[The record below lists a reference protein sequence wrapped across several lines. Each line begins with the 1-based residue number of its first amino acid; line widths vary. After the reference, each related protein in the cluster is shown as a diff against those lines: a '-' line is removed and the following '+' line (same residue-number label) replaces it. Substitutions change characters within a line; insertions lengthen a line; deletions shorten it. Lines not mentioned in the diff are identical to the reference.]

1 MDSVYQLVFDSKVL
15 RYLLYPLWNM
25 NGKINFLI
33 AYFLLLIATLLLA
46 LAVYRLSGKLVFIRQ
61 LGKLKTTVSA
71 ILAVLGGAIFFML
84 FDWLPATGGHINH
97 PKDILIMAV
106 FFWPVVLFLGISA
119 LISYNRKHIIISKGK
134 EYKDYFVRGTR
145 LVSEHEFNRAI
156 EKAYKY
162 ADNDEKAKIQLGK
175 VVIPPSVESYHI
187 SVAGTTGSGK
197 SQTMFQIFKVIEARE
212 ENAIVFDIGGD
223 FAKRY
228 KRPQDKI
235 FNPFD
240 SKSVRWNPLKEIRE
254 KRDCATLAEAITAVN
269 ESDVSGKRW
278 ADYSKAFLTA
288 ILEFM
293 FESGMSSVERFL
305 YYAFEADQTILTD
318 VLAGSTAAAY
328 VQEGNEEVFQSIRT
342 TAVSK
347 LEAWKYLIHDD
358 KSVPDFSVRDWIR
371 QQPAESIYLTVKDSE
386 LSALRDMVS
395 CFYALAF
402 QEALDV
408 PKFNKRLWYFLDEV
422 DSLGY
427 IVSLRHGLTKLRKH
441 NATIVLGFQAI
452 SQLRA
457 TYGQQITD
465 TLHVNTR
472 VQISMAVTGDTAKY
486 FSDVFGSQEINR
498 RQQNY
503 SENSSGMFSGG
514 NSSSTVANNVQRITG
529 KTLLES
535 EFSSLP
541 NLTGYVRLIGLPE
554 ITKFTVPFSG

>member
-1 MDSVYQLVFDSKVL
+1 MDSVYQLVFNSKLL
-15 RYLLYPLWNM
+15 RYLLYPLWNL
-25 NGKINFLI
+25 NGKINFLM
-33 AYFLLLIATLLLA
+33 AYFVLLAASLLLA
-46 LAVYRLSGKLVFIRQ
+46 LAVYRLSGKLGFIRE
-61 LGKLKTTVSA
+61 LGKLKTTASA

-84 FDWLPATGGHINH
+84 FDWLPKTGGHINH

-106 FFWPVVLFLGISA
+106 FFWPVVLFLAVSA
-119 LISYNRKHIIISKGK
+119 IISYNRKHIIVSKDR

-145 LVSEHEFNRAI
+145 LVTEREFNRAI
-156 EKAYKY
+156 EKAYKF
-162 ADNDEKAKIQLGK
+162 ADSGETKKIQLGK

-187 SVAGTTGSGK
+187 SVSGATGSGK
-197 SQTMFQIFKVIEARE
+197 SQTMFQIFKVIPARE

-240 SKSVRWNPLKEIRE
+240 SESVRWNPLKEIRE

-269 ESDVSGKRW
+269 ESDISGKRW

-293 FESGMSSVERFL
+293 FESGRTSVERFL
-305 YYAFEADQTILTD
+305 YYAFEADQAVLTD

-347 LEAWKYLIHDD
+347 LEAWKYLAHDD
-358 KSVPDFSVRDWIR
+358 KSIPDFSIRDWVR
-371 QQPAESIYLTVKDSE
+371 QQPVERIYLTVKDSE
-386 LSALRDMVS
+386 LSALRDIIS

-402 QEALDV
+402 QEALDI
-408 PKFNKRLWYFLDEV
+408 PKFKKRLWYFLDEV

-427 IVSLRHGLTKLRKH
+427 IVSLRHALTKLRKH

-472 VQISMAVTGDTAKY
+472 IQISMAVTGDTAKY
-486 FSDVFGSQEINR
+486 FSDVFGTQEVNR

-503 SENSSGMFSGG
+503 SENSSGLFGSG

-541 NLTGYVRLIGLPE
+541 NLTGYIRLIGLPE